1 MCKLKNFKYATLF
14 FLWEC
19 YKAAKKIFVQI
30 LVQKYHV
37 VGIKSV
43 VVYVVVATKRRV
55 FMGW

>member
-37 VGIKSV
+37 VGIKTV
-43 VVYVVVATKRRV
+43 IIYVVVAIKSRV
-55 FMGW
+55 